1 MPNGPKGHANPR
13 AYARFRVDFIHR
25 VRKFARRLHLSLLIQ
40 TFPNSFSSIFPMP
53 HPHRSPVRIS
63 SWVLTA
69 HSEQVAEFGELRE
82 AVARDFRAQI
92 LFQ

>member
-1 MPNGPKGHANPR
+1 M
-13 AYARFRVDFIHR
+13 FR
-25 VRKFARRLHLSLLIQ
+25 S
-40 TFPNSFSSIFPMP
+40 NSFPSIFPMP
-53 HPHRSPVRIS
+53 RPYRSPGHIS

-69 HSEQVAEFGELRE
+69 YSEQVAEFGELKE